1 MEIPTI
7 NMAECQS
14 TQTSRQTLVAEI
26 RRACENQALEQSKHF
41 FALPLD
47 VKEKYDKNGFNRGYE
62 RLRAQNFEK
71 TGSGDLKEGYY
82 FGTNLPL
89 DHPMVVNKKFNL
101 GPNKY
106 PTDVQD
112 PEKFRQVVDTYFDS
126 MRSLAERLLRLL
138 CESLEIGDEW
148 VPRFTETPIAILRLL
163 HYPPQAPNAPDM
175 ERGIGAHTDFGALTI
190 LLQDMVGGLQV
201 WDRLNSQWVEVKPS
215 KGALV
220 VNLGN
225 LMMRWTNDR
234 YLSNLHR
241 VINRSGQ
248 ERYSIPFF
256 FSGNPD
262 FIVKCLPSEKGE
274 LKAKYPPVTVE
285 DWIKGRYA
293 DTYAASSKVEAFGEL
308 SVAQATAAQ
317 T

>member
-1 MEIPTI
+1 M
-7 NMAECQS
+7 
-14 TQTSRQTLVAEI
+14 
-26 RRACENQALEQSKHF
+26 
-41 FALPLD
+41 
-47 VKEKYDKNGFNRGYE
+47 
-62 RLRAQNFEK
+62 RAQNFEK

-175 ERGIGAHTDFGALTI
+175 ERGT
-190 LLQDMVGGLQV
+190 
-201 WDRLNSQWVEVKPS
+201 
-215 KGALV
+215 
-220 VNLGN
+220 
-225 LMMRWTNDR
+225 
-234 YLSNLHR
+234 
-241 VINRSGQ
+241 
-248 ERYSIPFF
+248 
-256 FSGNPD
+256 
-262 FIVKCLPSEKGE
+262 
-274 LKAKYPPVTVE
+274 
-285 DWIKGRYA
+285 
-293 DTYAASSKVEAFGEL
+293 
-308 SVAQATAAQ
+308 
-317 T
+317 